1 MRDIVIQKLSYLHHV
16 HRVASAFARP
26 RVLVT
31 NERSR
36 VDGFAHLAGSGEG
49 VVGDAGGAG

>member
-1 MRDIVIQKLSYLHHV
+1 M

-31 NERSR
+31 DERSG
-36 VDGFAHLAGSGEG
+36 VDGFAYLTGGGQG